1 MSSSTDFLCLLAI
14 IVSEFGFLPF
24 MESSQVSGR
33 NKRKTPK
40 YQIRMTHL
48 LTPPRNKKPIE
59 AQRYDLER
67 SLYYKYFLSEMLKSI
82 YEDGVNIVGALAWTI
97 Q

>member
-1 MSSSTDFLCLLAI
+1 MFQPSLSPNSVSSHTWSTPRSVQSPCQLPLAH
-14 IVSEFGFLPF
+14 P
-24 MESSQVSGR
+24 
-33 NKRKTPK
+33 
-40 YQIRMTHL
+40 
-48 LTPPRNKKPIE
+48 LTPSIQPIE

-82 YEDGVNIVGALAWTI
+82 YEDGVNVVGALAWTI

>member
-1 MSSSTDFLCLLAI
+1 LTSLLNPSANTAQS
-14 IVSEFGFLPF
+14 V
-24 MESSQVSGR
+24 
-33 NKRKTPK
+33 
-40 YQIRMTHL
+40 
-48 LTPPRNKKPIE
+48 E

-82 YEDGVNIVGALAWTI
+82 YEDGVNVVGALAWTI